1 MKINGKDVDFKENI
15 NIIDLLNNYNLNKD
29 RVVVEINFNII
40 DENQYEN
47 YIINKEDII
56 ELISFVGGG

>member
-56 ELISFVGGG
+56 ELINFVGGG

>member
-1 MKINGKDVDFKENI
+1 MKVNGKEIEFKNDI
-15 NIIDLLNNYNLNKD
+15 NIIDLLNSYNINID

-40 DENQYEN
+40 DENKYED

>member
-1 MKINGKDVDFKENI
+1 MKVNGKDVEFKNNT

-40 DENQYEN
+40 DENKYEN
-47 YIINKEDII
+47 YIINKEDVIEII
-56 ELISFVGGG
+56 NFVGGG

>member
-1 MKINGKDVDFKENI
+1 MKVNGKDVEFKNNT

-40 DENQYEN
+40 DENEYEN
-47 YIINKEDII
+47 YIINKEDVIEII
-56 ELISFVGGG
+56 NFVGGG

>member
-1 MKINGKDVDFKENI
+1 MKVNGKEVEFKNNT

-40 DENQYEN
+40 DENEYED
-47 YIINKEDII
+47 YIINNKDVI
-56 ELISFVGGG
+56 EVINFVGGG